1 VPMRLVI
8 ECDNNCSETGARETL
23 GLQFLYS
30 HEATSRWKFLELDI
44 NLKQISLL

>member
-1 VPMRLVI
+1 MAQKIIELELVISGMLIKLVI

-30 HEATSRWKFLELDI
+30 HEAISR
-44 NLKQISLL
+44 

>member
-1 VPMRLVI
+1 VPMRLVN
-8 ECDNNCSETGARETL
+8 ECDNNCTETGARETL

-30 HEATSRWKFLELDI
+30 HEAISRWKFLELDV